1 MYKIF
6 MVEDDE
12 IIARSIREHLQ
23 AWNYDV
29 CCVEDFSNVVAEFVR
44 FDPQLVLMD
53 ITLPFFNGYHW
64 CSEIR
69 KISKVPVIFLSS
81 AADNMNIVMAVNMG
95 ADDFIPKP
103 FDLEVLTVKIQA
115 MLRRS
120 YDFAGTGSM
129 LEHKGAILNLNE
141 TTLTYQE
148 QKIELTKN
156 EFRIL
161 EILMENKEKV
171 VSRETLMTKLW
182 ESDNYVDENTL
193 SVNVNRLRKKLE
205 ALGLEEFILT
215 KKGIGGIVWDET
227 LEFISEKKFRMDSGH
242 IADDFFHVRDR
253 RTEWRSYIRVDIW
266 NNSLHLLFT
275 GDRRGG
281 FLPLL

>member
-12 IIARSIREHLQ
+12 IIARRIREYLQ

-141 TTLTYQE
+141 TTLTYQG

-215 KKGIGGIVWDET
+215 KKGIGYRLG
-227 LEFISEKKFRMDSGH
+227 
-242 IADDFFHVRDR
+242 
-253 RTEWRSYIRVDIW
+253 
-266 NNSLHLLFT
+266 
-275 GDRRGG
+275 
-281 FLPLL
+281 

>member
-1 MYKIF
+1 MYKNF

-215 KKGIGGIVWDET
+215 KKGIGYRLG
-227 LEFISEKKFRMDSGH
+227 
-242 IADDFFHVRDR
+242 
-253 RTEWRSYIRVDIW
+253 
-266 NNSLHLLFT
+266 
-275 GDRRGG
+275 
-281 FLPLL
+281 

>member
-6 MVEDDE
+6 MVEEDE

-215 KKGIGGIVWDET
+215 KKGIGYRLG
-227 LEFISEKKFRMDSGH
+227 
-242 IADDFFHVRDR
+242 
-253 RTEWRSYIRVDIW
+253 
-266 NNSLHLLFT
+266 
-275 GDRRGG
+275 
-281 FLPLL
+281 

>member
-129 LEHKGAILNLNE
+129 LAHKGAILNLNE

-215 KKGIGGIVWDET
+215 KKGIGYRLG
-227 LEFISEKKFRMDSGH
+227 
-242 IADDFFHVRDR
+242 
-253 RTEWRSYIRVDIW
+253 
-266 NNSLHLLFT
+266 
-275 GDRRGG
+275 
-281 FLPLL
+281 

>member
-53 ITLPFFNGYHW
+53 ITLPCFNGYHW

-171 VSRETLMTKLW
+171 VSRETLMTRLW

-215 KKGIGGIVWDET
+215 KKGIGYRLG
-227 LEFISEKKFRMDSGH
+227 
-242 IADDFFHVRDR
+242 
-253 RTEWRSYIRVDIW
+253 
-266 NNSLHLLFT
+266 
-275 GDRRGG
+275 
-281 FLPLL
+281 

>member
-156 EFRIL
+156 ECRIL

-215 KKGIGGIVWDET
+215 KKGIGYRLG
-227 LEFISEKKFRMDSGH
+227 
-242 IADDFFHVRDR
+242 
-253 RTEWRSYIRVDIW
+253 
-266 NNSLHLLFT
+266 
-275 GDRRGG
+275 
-281 FLPLL
+281 

>member
-1 MYKIF
+1 

-103 FDLEVLTVKIQA
+103 FDPEVLTVKIQA

-215 KKGIGGIVWDET
+215 KKGIGYRLG
-227 LEFISEKKFRMDSGH
+227 
-242 IADDFFHVRDR
+242 
-253 RTEWRSYIRVDIW
+253 
-266 NNSLHLLFT
+266 
-275 GDRRGG
+275 
-281 FLPLL
+281 

>member
-1 MYKIF
+1 

-182 ESDNYVDENTL
+182 ESDNYVDKNTL

-215 KKGIGGIVWDET
+215 KKGIGYRLG
-227 LEFISEKKFRMDSGH
+227 
-242 IADDFFHVRDR
+242 
-253 RTEWRSYIRVDIW
+253 
-266 NNSLHLLFT
+266 
-275 GDRRGG
+275 
-281 FLPLL
+281 

>member
-129 LEHKGAILNLNE
+129 LEHKGAIE

-215 KKGIGGIVWDET
+215 KKGIGYRLG
-227 LEFISEKKFRMDSGH
+227 
-242 IADDFFHVRDR
+242 
-253 RTEWRSYIRVDIW
+253 
-266 NNSLHLLFT
+266 
-275 GDRRGG
+275 
-281 FLPLL
+281 

>member
-205 ALGLEEFILT
+205 ALGLEEF
-215 KKGIGGIVWDET
+215 
-227 LEFISEKKFRMDSGH
+227 
-242 IADDFFHVRDR
+242 
-253 RTEWRSYIRVDIW
+253 
-266 NNSLHLLFT
+266 
-275 GDRRGG
+275 
-281 FLPLL
+281 

>member
-1 MYKIF
+1 

-205 ALGLEEFILT
+205 ALGVEEFILT
-215 KKGIGGIVWDET
+215 KKGIGYRLG
-227 LEFISEKKFRMDSGH
+227 
-242 IADDFFHVRDR
+242 
-253 RTEWRSYIRVDIW
+253 
-266 NNSLHLLFT
+266 
-275 GDRRGG
+275 
-281 FLPLL
+281 

>member
-215 KKGIGGIVWDET
+215 KKGIGYRLG
-227 LEFISEKKFRMDSGH
+227 
-242 IADDFFHVRDR
+242 
-253 RTEWRSYIRVDIW
+253 
-266 NNSLHLLFT
+266 
-275 GDRRGG
+275 
-281 FLPLL
+281 